1 LRLSSLEDVVGI
13 IDEVVLVVI
22 YKRLNCCGGA
32 SVVGQDGAIDDGR
45 ALEVECAENHLVS
58 LRVEGRTVE
67 KGGNG
72 LMVFYVDSCEYKP
85 SARSVCPHLTTVHCS
100 FDDSKS
106 VEERIEG

>member
-1 LRLSSLEDVVGI
+1 ML
-13 IDEVVLVVI
+13 ID
-22 YKRLNCCGGA
+22 KRLYRCWAA

-45 ALEVECAENHLVS
+45 TLEVECAENHLVS

-85 SARSVCPHLTTVHCS
+85 SARSVCPQFTTVHCS